1 MISAIDLAKYVVSQA
16 NYTGYKI
23 THLKLQKILYY
34 IQGNYLARFGVP
46 LFYEQIEAWQYGPV
60 VPEVYYEY
68 VAYGALNL
76 QSEGTPRDCEP
87 NWRYTDKDFVDSVL
101 KKKLPFS
108 ASSLVGSTHREMP
121 WLEHKQEVELGGHPT
136 ISTTSM
142 KRYFSGVGE

>member
-1 MISAIDLAKYVVSQA
+1 MWSVKRTTQDIRLLILSSRRSYI
-16 NYTGYKI
+16 TYKGI
-23 THLKLQKILYY
+23 IWPGL
-34 IQGNYLARFGVP
+34 GVP